1 MTELVA
7 ILSTGKGTWSEVVK
21 LINGENWEKVFLI
34 TNDFGKNTFKKTE
47 KIEFILI
54 EPDNLIESII
64 EQIKSQLKE
73 KVVGPEVA
81 INYISGTGKE
91 HMALISSLLQL
102 GLGIRQVIS
111 TKDGKIKEI

>member
-1 MTELVA
+1 MTELIAV
-7 ILSTGKGTWSEVVK
+7 LSTGKGTWSEVAK
-21 LINGENWEKVFLI
+21 LINGEDWEKVFLI

-54 EPDNLIESII
+54 ELDSPLESII
-64 EQIKSQLKE
+64 DQIKSQLKE
-73 KVVGPEVA
+73 KVMGPEVA

-102 GLGIRQVIS
+102 GLGIRQVITTS
-111 TKDGKIKEI
+111 EGKVKEI